1 MDSNNLI
8 NFNVNG
14 MHSKDKR
21 NRIIE
26 FNVFYFLGLE
36 KQRQVKKSISKLKD
50 DKHCVI
56 TDQSNLLHIIKEYYE
71 KLYTTTKPD
80 KDLLENYIFETNL
93 ERNINVEEFKICDG
107 KLTIEECTSAI
118 NMMKLNKSPGLDG
131 LTVEF
136 YQTFWDKIKFFL
148 VDVLNKSQ
156 DEKLLTYSQRTSV
169 LSLIF
174 KKDDPLLLENYRPIS
189 LLNVDLKLLS
199 YVLSQRLK
207 KILPKIINEDQTGY
221 LQNRFMG
228 FNHRQIQDIID
239 YADSY
244 KIDGAIIFVDF
255 IKAFDTLEW
264 DFMLNTL
271 KHFGFNDS
279 FIRWVQTLYSDI
291 QTCVSNNGWVS
302 EIFKNSRGIR
312 QGCPLS
318 ALLFILSVEIMALRL

>member
-50 DKHCVI
+50 DKNCVI
-56 TDQSNLLHIIKEYYE
+56 TDQSRLLHINKEYYE

-93 ERNINVEEFKICDG
+93 ERNINVEELKICDG

-136 YQTFWDKIKFFL
+136 YQTFWDKTKFFL
-148 VDVLNKSQ
+148 VDVL
-156 DEKLLTYSQRTSV
+156 
-169 LSLIF
+169 
-174 KKDDPLLLENYRPIS
+174 
-189 LLNVDLKLLS
+189 
-199 YVLSQRLK
+199 
-207 KILPKIINEDQTGY
+207 
-221 LQNRFMG
+221 
-228 FNHRQIQDIID
+228 
-239 YADSY
+239 
-244 KIDGAIIFVDF
+244 
-255 IKAFDTLEW
+255 IKAK
-264 DFMLNTL
+264 M
-271 KHFGFNDS
+271 KS
-279 FIRWVQTLYSDI
+279 FSHIL
-291 QTCVSNNGWVS
+291 
-302 EIFKNSRGIR
+302 RGR
-312 QGCPLS
+312 VFCL
-318 ALLFILSVEIMALRL
+318 